1 MKSIPYLCIVNLK
14 QYKMEN
20 RNILTDA
27 FNNKTLVSFIIL
39 GNFKETNVK
48 VVKLQS
54 DDVCNKEFTYET
66 SKGERYSSF
75 ENNIEFV

>member
-1 MKSIPYLCIVNLK
+1 MTT
-14 QYKMEN
+14 N

-27 FNNKTLVSFIIL
+27 FNNKTLVSFIR
-39 GNFKETNVK
+39 GNMKETNVK
-48 VVKLQS
+48 IVKLQS

-66 SKGERYSSF
+66 SKGDRYSSF

>member
-1 MKSIPYLCIVNLK
+1 MT
-14 QYKMEN
+14 N
-20 RNILTDA
+20 RKILTEA
-27 FNNKTLVSFIIL
+27 FNNKTLVSFL
-39 GNFKETNVK
+39 SGNLKENNVK
-48 VVKLQS
+48 IVNLQS

>member
-1 MKSIPYLCIVNLK
+1 MTT
-14 QYKMEN
+14 N
-20 RNILTDA
+20 RNTLTDA
-27 FNNKTLVSFIIL
+27 FNNKTLVSFIR
-39 GNFKETNVK
+39 GNMKETNVK
-48 VVKLQS
+48 IVKLQS

>member
-1 MKSIPYLCIVNLK
+1 MTT
-14 QYKMEN
+14 N

-27 FNNKTLVSFIIL
+27 FNNKTLVSFIR
-39 GNFKETNVK
+39 GNMKETNVK
-48 VVKLQS
+48 IVKLQS